1 MSKYLIDGRGN
12 RSNPLNHRQ
21 FLSVQVF
28 MLAAIYGE
36 CGVYAVNLQVNALR
50 TVHAWWEVTG
60 TSDMR
65 CWGFMSETF

>member
-1 MSKYLIDGRGN
+1 
-12 RSNPLNHRQ
+12 
-21 FLSVQVF
+21 

-50 TVHAWWEVTG
+50 TVHAWLWEVTG

-65 CWGFMSETF
+65 CWGFMSETL